1 MIKMGWIAF
10 LVLMLVVIASIG
22 LAGSEKIKKS
32 VNTTIEYQT
41 RQAEQL
47 QKSLEDIRRLSKP
60 IIIPKGVRIKKRK

>member
-1 MIKMGWIAF
+1 MIKMFWIIF
-10 LVLMLVVIASIG
+10 LVLVLAVMASIG

-47 QKSLEDIRRLSKP
+47 QKRLEDIRRLSKP